1 MGPYPQN
8 LSEIQ
13 LSSVSTF
20 GNGIEEK
27 HHFLDIAE
35 FSAKTFWTICIK
47 CLPYLRFFYKDNK
60 MVTNVDLA
68 ECELE
73 SGMTAVVGGGGEGK
87 TFLMNLLS
95 DLKSDYKVGESY
107 N

>member
-1 MGPYPQN
+1 
-8 LSEIQ
+8 
-13 LSSVSTF
+13 
-20 GNGIEEK
+20 
-27 HHFLDIAE
+27 
-35 FSAKTFWTICIK
+35 
-47 CLPYLRFFYKDNK
+47 

-68 ECELE
+68 DCGLE
-73 SGMTAVVGGGGEGK
+73 SGMTAVVGGGGEAEGK

>member
-1 MGPYPQN
+1 
-8 LSEIQ
+8 
-13 LSSVSTF
+13 
-20 GNGIEEK
+20 
-27 HHFLDIAE
+27 
-35 FSAKTFWTICIK
+35 
-47 CLPYLRFFYKDNK
+47 

-68 ECELE
+68 ECEME
-73 SGMTAVVGGGGEGK
+73 RGMTAVVGGEGK